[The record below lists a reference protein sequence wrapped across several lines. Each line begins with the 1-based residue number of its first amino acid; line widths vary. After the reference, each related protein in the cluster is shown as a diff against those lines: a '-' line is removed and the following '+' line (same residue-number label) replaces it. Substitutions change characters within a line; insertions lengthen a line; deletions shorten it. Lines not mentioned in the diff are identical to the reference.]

1 MNMFEE
7 IDRVKK
13 DLPRAKA
20 ISKEVN
26 SIELNIYQKISL
38 VIFIICLFLGILF
51 GNLFPS
57 CGSSSEFYSNVCDTV
72 EFNFSL
78 MLFIWFVSFIVCLL
92 FFMIGRIIFLLNSI
106 NNRLAKK

>member
-7 IDRVKK
+7 IDLLKK
-13 DLPRAKA
+13 DLPKTKTVF
-20 ISKEVN
+20 KEVN
-26 SIELNIYQKISL
+26 SIELNIYQRISL
-38 VIFIICLFLGILF
+38 VIFVICLFLGILF

-57 CGSSSEFYSNVCDTV
+57 CGASSEFYSNACDTL

-78 MLFIWFVSFIVCLL
+78 MLFIWFISFIIFLL
-92 FFMIGRIIFLLNSI
+92 FFMIGRIISLLNSI